1 MENIPYALVIG
12 SIIYVILCIKAD
24 VSYTLSIT
32 SKYHSNLD
40 DGHQKIVKK
49 ILKYLRRTNN
59 VFVVHKEHKLVVLGY
74 LNASFQSYSDDRKSE
89 FRYVFTMNYSIVS
102 LENSKQKK
110 IIDFTIEIK
119 YIFMH
124 EVIKVH
130 HLTTCGP

>member
-1 MENIPYALVIG
+1 
-12 SIIYVILCIKAD
+12 
-24 VSYTLSIT
+24 
-32 SKYHSNLD
+32 
-40 DGHQKIVKK
+40 VKK